1 MADQY
6 KEMEVDSVKQP
17 ETTKPADQK
26 EKKAEVPRTALQ
38 DVEANIVALNQATK
52 QRDPRLVYRALR
64 TTSNIS
70 RRLSVESLGHLIKK
84 YYASEP
90 ETKKELLSVIGV
102 DGIQMDETKD
112 ESESKGAVLPEVSMY
127 LQLLVGVTLF
137 YNEKYDDGACY
148 MVKVVHRLQSF
159 DRRTLDQIA
168 AKLYFYYTLFLEK
181 CNRSVEC
188 RNTLLAVH
196 RTATLRHDTELQAM
210 VLTLLLRNYI
220 HFNLYDQADRLVSK
234 TVFPSNA
241 SNNLAIRYQYY
252 LGRIRAI
259 QLDYTTAHEHLVS
272 AIRKAPNTIYAV
284 QFLQAVY
291 KLHVVVQLLMGEIP
305 ERRIF
310 RQKSLEKT
318 LIPYLRI
325 SQAVRI
331 GDLNAF
337 TDALSKYETEFR
349 YDGLHTLI
357 CRLRHTVIK
366 TGLRMISL
374 SYSRVSLRDVCIKL
388 GLDSEES
395 AEYIVAKGIR
405 DGVIDASIDHNNAFM
420 ASNEAF
426 DIYSTEQPQ
435 QAFHERIQFCLALHN
450 DSVKS
455 MRYPMDAHKSELE
468 DVEEARRRMDK
479 EMAEADLDDDE
490 PDLGDF

>member
-1 MADQY
+1 M
-6 KEMEVDSVKQP
+6 
-17 ETTKPADQK
+17 
-26 EKKAEVPRTALQ
+26 
-38 DVEANIVALNQATK
+38 EANIAALMQATK
-52 QRDPRLVYRALR
+52 QRDPRLVYRSLR
-64 TTSNIS
+64 TTSNICH
-70 RRLSVESLGHLIKK
+70 RLNADVLGQLIKK
-84 YYASEP
+84 YYSFDNSL
-90 ETKKELLSVIGV
+90 KNELLELIDMPQNGDDSSTSITNGN
-102 DGIQMDETKD
+102 GNTIF
-112 ESESKGAVLPEVSMY
+112 PEVDMY
-127 LQLLVGVTLF
+127 LQLLLSMTLY
-137 YNEKYDDGACY
+137 YNEKYEVGAEY
-148 MVKVVHRLQSF
+148 IKKVIARLQSY

-168 AKLYFYYTLFLEK
+168 AKLYFYYILFFEK

-188 RNTLLAVH
+188 RNTLLSVH
-196 RTATLRHDTELQAM
+196 RTASLRHDSETQAM

-220 HFNLYDQADRLVSK
+220 QFNLYDQADRLVSK
-234 TVFPSNA
+234 TSFLTNA

-272 AIRKAPNTIYAV
+272 AIRKAPNTVYAV
-284 QFLQAVY
+284 QFLEAVY
-291 KLHVVVQLLMGEIP
+291 KLHIVVQLLMGEIP

-318 LIPYLRI
+318 LVPYLRI

-331 GDLNAF
+331 GDLCAF
-337 TDALSKYETEFR
+337 TDALSKYEAEFR
-349 YDGLHTLI
+349 FDGLYTLI

-374 SYSRVSLRDVCIKL
+374 SYSRISLRDVCIKL

-405 DGVIDASIDHNNAFM
+405 DGVIDASIDHSNAFM
-420 ASNEAF
+420 ASNEAM

-450 DSVKS
+450 DSIKS

-468 DVEEARRRMDK
+468 GVEEARRRMDK

-490 PDLGDF
+490 PDLGEF